1 MIDRFTYKQD
11 LKRALQL
18 SNKFER
24 ADGLIINFPL
34 DIRTTSIEEINDITE
49 AFILNLT
56 DLTKRTPLYFIITF
70 VELDGTNKDDIS
82 LNYKLI
88 LTCPKFKFSKYQLSD
103 LITEIVG
110 DEVWIELKYGNFSR
124 EEILVEII
132 PIHFGL
138 SDIDVIKR
146 LPKSIYDLIINDP
159 INVISNESTW
169 KNKQL

>member
-1 MIDRFTYKQD
+1 MIDQSTYKKD

-18 SNKFER
+18 SSKFER
-24 ADGLIINFPL
+24 ADGLIVNFPL
-34 DIRTTSIEEINDITE
+34 DINTTSTEEINDITQ

-56 DLTKRTPLYFIITF
+56 ELTKRTPLYFIITY
-70 VELDGTNKDDIS
+70 VELDGTNKDDIT
-82 LNYKLI
+82 LNYKLV
-88 LTCPKFKFSKYQLSD
+88 LTCPKFKFSKYQLND

-110 DEVWIELKYGNFSR
+110 DEVWIDLKYGNFSR

-132 PIHFGL
+132 PIHFGI

-159 INVISNESTW
+159 INVISNEFSW